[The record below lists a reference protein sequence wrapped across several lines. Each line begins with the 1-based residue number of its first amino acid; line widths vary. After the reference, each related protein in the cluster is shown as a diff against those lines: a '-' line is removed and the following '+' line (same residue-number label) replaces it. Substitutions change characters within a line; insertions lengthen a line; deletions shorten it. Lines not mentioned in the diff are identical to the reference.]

1 LLQQNKSS
9 PCVCI
14 SCDKQYTKTASGE
27 VVSINDDKKNVKQ
40 INSNSNSNV
49 NSNNVNN
56 NNANNNNAN
65 SNVNIDEY
73 IKDTDEIKATL
84 GPLIDISSAPILNFS
99 QQDKDPSSLIA
110 KKMLQGYTLIDSIC
124 SNASC
129 SGSIPLLR
137 DKDGLLFCVS
147 CDDVKEQS
155 ARSKKASTV
164 MVDDSS
170 FDDADDEVAYSE
182 YMKARLTSMQTDPIK
197 AIPSSSVSGLVGSR
211 SQQPTASVDS
221 SVHVIKGTDVAT
233 KGLGLHQYRHVVT
246 ALETKLETA
255 VQSLNAWYVCHAT
268 LFYHYHCHYHYHDHY
283 LTISSSS
290 SSSSS
295 LS

>member
-1 LLQQNKSS
+1 VKL
-9 PCVCI
+9 
-14 SCDKQYTKTASGE
+14 
-27 VVSINDDKKNVKQ
+27 INVNDKK
-40 INSNSNSNV
+40 INSNSNK
-49 NSNNVNN
+49 NN
-56 NNANNNNAN
+56 N
-65 SNVNIDEY
+65 NVNIDEY

-137 DKDGLLFCVS
+137 DKDGLLFCVL
-147 CDDVKEQS
+147 CDDVVVKEQS
-155 ARSKKASTV
+155 PRSKKVSTV
-164 MVDDSS
+164 VVDDSS

-182 YMKARLTSMQTDPIK
+182 YMKARLTSMQTDPK
-197 AIPSSSVSGLVGSR
+197 VIPSSSTSSGLVGSR
-211 SQQPTASVDS
+211 SQQPTTSVDS
-221 SVHVIKGTDVAT
+221 SVHVIKSTDVAT

-255 VQSLNAWYVCHAT
+255 IQSLNAWYVNP
-268 LFYHYHCHYHYHDHY
+268 YHYHYHY
-283 LTISSSS
+283 LTIIIIMTIITT
-290 SSSSS
+290 
-295 LS
+295 